1 MNIPNVESPAHVSLQ
16 VFKNN
21 CGYAVTEHRYR
32 EEGYDS
38 MPQFSFMSALFS
50 WGVSQCSWKWRF
62 WFLLSTSHILPQN
75 QYYLLND
82 AKICPVCYLT
92 SLNIVLIFFTFQATY
107 PQKLHSQIS
116 PDPPAAPLCLSFRRI
131 NLPHAETKMIIK
143 IIPNNANGQ
152 IWLMIPDTFL
162 HTFDT

>member
-38 MPQFSFMSALFS
+38 MSQFSFMSALFS

-92 SLNIVLIFFTFQATY
+92 SLNIVLIFFLLF
-107 PQKLHSQIS
+107 KLHTLKSCTHKLVLILPPLPYVFHFVESISLTQIPRWWS
-116 PDPPAAPLCLSFRRI
+116 KSYPTTPPDR
-131 NLPHAETKMIIK
+131 
-143 IIPNNANGQ
+143 
-152 IWLMIPDTFL
+152 
-162 HTFDT
+162 FD